1 MPHNLIAQARRERGW
16 SQLRLLGQ
24 LRLVAQAAGIALS
37 DDAALRITL
46 SGWENGHHQPGKVYQ
61 RLLCD
66 ALELTESDLGFAS
79 PAGAQR
85 PVVGQEAVAYLN
97 SMLQLHTRADQVM
110 GSRLLVDV
118 VREQT
123 QQAEQWTHEARGPV
137 HEPLLATVS
146 QYAEFCGWL
155 HQDQGHFAEADEWTR
170 RAVEMA
176 QELGDDRLVAYGLMR
191 RSNIATESSRPTDG
205 LHLAEAALRQRHQAE
220 PRLTALAL
228 RQKATAHALL
238 GEVNHC
244 RATVDRGTEAVA
256 TNADAGYWGT
266 GYCTESYIAMEGGQ
280 AMLLAGNT
288 RAAVQLLSSAV
299 NTWPAGQDRDK
310 GLCLARLANAYIEAR
325 EPEAA
330 CQVGH
335 AAVVSLTAAVSARTE
350 SALRRLRGR
359 LIPYRTRRDVMDLR
373 DELAQA
379 V

>member
-1 MPHNLIAQARRERGW
+1 MPDNQIAQARHERGW

-24 LRLVAQAAGIALS
+24 LRLAPQAAGIALP

-46 SGWENGHHQPGKVYQ
+46 SGWENGHHRPGKVYQ
-61 RLLCD
+61 RLLCH
-66 ALELTESDLGFAS
+66 ALELTESDLGFGS
-79 PAGAQR
+79 R
-85 PVVGQEAVAYLN
+85 PVAHRSAIRPEAIAYLN
-97 SMLQLHTRADQVM
+97 AMLQLHTRADQVM

-123 QQAEQWTHEARGPV
+123 RQAEQWTHEARGPV
-137 HEPLLATVS
+137 HQPLVATVS

-155 HQDQGHFAEADEWTR
+155 HQDQGDFAEADAWTR
-170 RAVEMA
+170 RSVEMA

-238 GEVNHC
+238 GEVGHC
-244 RATVDRGTEAVA
+244 RARVDRGTEAVA
-256 TNADAGYWGT
+256 GGAEADHWGT
-266 GYCTESYIAMEGGQ
+266 EYCTTSYMAMEGGQ
-280 AMLLAGNT
+280 AMLLAGNS
-288 RAAVQLLSSAV
+288 RAAVQLLTSAV
-299 NTWPAGQDRDK
+299 DAWPAGQDRDK
-310 GLCLARLANAYIEAR
+310 GLCLARLANAYIEAG

-330 CQVGH
+330 CEAGH
-335 AAVVSLTAAVSARTE
+335 AAIVSLTAAVSARTLG
-350 SALRRLRGR
+350 ALRRLRGR
-359 LIPYRTRRDVMDLR
+359 LVPYRTRHDVMDLR
-373 DELAQA
+373 EELARA